1 MANLLQFLMSRKRR
15 CWSTLLNRPQLQVS
29 LIGNT
34 LTAFIE
40 TLKNAELG
48 LSKMLMPMNGGEI
61 TERLHERRFKEKRME
76 PLSTSK
82 YRNQKVQIN
91 GITFDSKHEAQRY
104 AELLL
109 LQRAGEIQGLRLQVR
124 FELIPKQEG
133 ERACYYIA
141 DFVYNMAATGEL
153 VVEDAK
159 GVKTDVY
166 KIKRKL
172 MLWVHGIR
180 IREV

>member
-1 MANLLQFLMSRKRR
+1 M
-15 CWSTLLNRPQLQVS
+15 
-29 LIGNT
+29 
-34 LTAFIE
+34 LT
-40 TLKNAELG
+40 
-48 LSKMLMPMNGGEI
+48 PMNGAEI
-61 TERLHERRFKEKRME
+61 TGQLHEQRFKGKKME

-82 YRNQKVQIN
+82 YRNQKTQIN

-109 LQRAGEIQGLRLQVR
+109 LQRAGEIQGLNRQVR

-133 ERACYYIA
+133 ERACYYVA
-141 DFVYNMAATGEL
+141 DFVYNVTATGEM